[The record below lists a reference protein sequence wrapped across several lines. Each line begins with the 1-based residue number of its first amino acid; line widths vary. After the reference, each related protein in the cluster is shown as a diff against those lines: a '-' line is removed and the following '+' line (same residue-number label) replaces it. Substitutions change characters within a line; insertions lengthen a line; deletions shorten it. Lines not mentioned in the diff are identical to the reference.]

1 VAASGRGATSA
12 VTFWYEET
20 RMTVVETYAPG
31 KFCWVDLGT
40 TDAPAAKR
48 FYTGLFGW
56 TAEDR
61 PTGGDMTYTMFA
73 LGGKSVA
80 ALYQQDAQQQAMGIP
95 PNWLSYISVE
105 SADAAAERTKGL
117 GGTVLMEPF
126 DVLDVGRMAMI
137 QDPTGAVV
145 ALWEPR
151 RHIGAELIEEP
162 NTLAWNELATTDT
175 ARAGTFYAGL
185 LGWASERQQYGAID
199 YTIFKLGEQMSG
211 GMMAIAPDWGPV
223 PPHWLVYFAVEDCD
237 AAADRAEELGGAVH
251 MPPTDIPRVGR
262 FAMFR
267 DPQGAVFAVIKFLPG

>member
-1 VAASGRGATSA
+1 
-12 VTFWYEET
+12 
-20 RMTVVETYAPG
+20 MTAVETHAPG
-31 KFCWVDLGT
+31 RFCWVDLGT
-40 TDAPAAKR
+40 TDAPAAKQ

-61 PTGGDMTYTMFA
+61 PMGDGQSYTMFH

-105 SADAAAERTKGL
+105 SADQAAERTKGL

-151 RHIGAELIEEP
+151 RHIGAEVIEEP
-162 NTLAWNELATTDT
+162 NTLAWNELATTDPG
-175 ARAGTFYAGL
+175 RAGDFYGGL
-185 LGWASERQQYGAID
+185 LGWAAERQQYGPMD
-199 YTIFKLGEQMSG
+199 YTIFKQGERMNG
-211 GMMAIAPDWGPV
+211 GMMALGPDMG
-223 PPHWLVYFAVEDCD
+223 PPHWLVYFAVADCD
-237 AAADRAEELGGAVH
+237 AAAASAARLGGSVYVA
-251 MPPTDIPRVGR
+251 PTDIPSVGR
-262 FAMFR
+262 FGVLR
-267 DPQGAVFAVIKFLPG
+267 DPQGAAFAIITFRPA